1 MSTNPPPTNI
11 EVTQC
16 TQELAE
22 AICRLITVCL
32 PKKELPRANDDS
44 EFINSK
50 MAAKWLGIPVRSLQQ
65 YVQTGLLP
73 SYKLGKHRLFRR
85 KELLVAV
92 GANRRASIAEI
103 LR

>member
-1 MSTNPPPTNI
+1 MNP
-11 EVTQC
+11 EVLRYS
-16 TQELAE
+16 QELAE
-22 AICRLITVCL
+22 SICRLITVCL
-32 PKKELPRANDDS
+32 PKKDPPRANDDS

-50 MAAKWLGIPVRSLQQ
+50 MAAKWLGIAVRSLQQ

-73 SYKLGKHRLFRR
+73 SYKLGKHRLFRK

-92 GANRRASIAEI
+92 RANRRATRGEI